1 MIALLEKI
9 EKTDLQTNLEIASE
23 ELRINLRNQYSTDFV
38 KRYIEVKVNEFI
50 DELVFASAK
59 NPRHIDEE
67 MAIFYDLEE
76 YLDC

>member
-1 MIALLEKI
+1 MIALL
-9 EKTDLQTNLEIASE
+9 EKTDLQTNLEIAAE
-23 ELRINLRNQYSTDFV
+23 ELRINLQNQYSTDFV

-67 MAIFYDLEE
+67 IAIFYELE
-76 YLDC
+76 DCFEC

>member
-1 MIALLEKI
+1 MIALLD
-9 EKTDLQTNLEIASE
+9 KTDLQTNLEISAE

-59 NPRHIDEE
+59 NPNHIEE
-67 MAIFYDLEE
+67 EIAIFYELEE
-76 YLDC
+76 CFEC